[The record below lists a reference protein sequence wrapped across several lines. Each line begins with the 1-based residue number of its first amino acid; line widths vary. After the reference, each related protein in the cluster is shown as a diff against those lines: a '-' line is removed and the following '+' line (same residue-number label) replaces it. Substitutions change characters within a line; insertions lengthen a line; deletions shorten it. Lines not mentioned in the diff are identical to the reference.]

1 MHVRRFGIHGGIPR
15 RSGPDGTATTLTA
28 GRRPD
33 GPTPGRIPRTRTGTL
48 LAGLGLVTAVLLTV
62 TTTASAAPAP
72 PPNPSD
78 AEIDRAGAAVAAN
91 IDRVGQLIV
100 RIADADQQLA
110 ELDAQV
116 AIRREDVNRALVDLQ
131 SARDAADLAERV
143 VVDSRRALDD
153 AADRIAA
160 AQKNFDA
167 FVRDSY
173 TRGANSV
180 SLAAFLDVDGP
191 DDLLDRAQV
200 MRLLS
205 AGRTA
210 VLDALQRARAQ
221 EANSHSRARAAKL
234 EADAAA
240 EAAEQRRA
248 EAEAAIAVARAEL
261 GRQAAE
267 KSRIE
272 QERENA
278 QSELDR
284 ARVNVAGLE
293 GQRAQY
299 QDWERRRAAEE
310 AAAAAARV
318 AAAEAAERVAA
329 DAAARERAAELANG
343 RRPHTLIEESPSTGD
358 SDVAAPGEVTTES
371 GAPEDSDTAAS
382 RTDTSGTDTVAPDY
396 TDDATVPDYGDRGSV
411 LDDVL
416 EDTDSGTVPDDTD
429 GGTVPDDTGGG
440 TVPDDSDGG
449 TVPDDTDDGSVPD
462 GTDSGTIPDED
473 EDSGSDGGIDWENP
487 DPGDPVVETPGS
499 GTGGSGSRPST
510 PNSTPSTP
518 SRPSVT
524 GPAAVEIVIDRA
536 MSQIGVPYAWGGG
549 NENGPTRGIRDGG
562 VADVHGDY
570 AKVGFDCSGLMIY
583 AFAGIGISLPHY
595 TGYQYTAGTQV
606 PSSQMRRGDMIFYG
620 PNASQHVALYL
631 GDGQMLEAPQSGSFV
646 KISPVRWGGMTPY
659 VVRMVS

>member
-1 MHVRRFGIHGGIPR
+1 MRRFAIHGGIPR

-33 GPTPGRIPRTRTGTL
+33 GPTPGRTPRTRTGTL

-62 TTTASAAPAP
+62 TTTASAAPPP

-100 RIADADQQLA
+100 RVADADQQLS

-205 AGRTA
+205 AGRAA

-272 QERENA
+272 QERANA

-299 QDWERRRAAEE
+299 QDWDRRRAAEE
-310 AAAAAARV
+310 AAAAAAAEEARV
-318 AAAEAAERVAA
+318 AAAAAAERVAA

-343 RRPHTLIEESPSTGD
+343 RRPHTLIEESPSTGE
-358 SDVAAPGEVTTES
+358 SDVASPGEVTTES
-371 GAPEDSDTAAS
+371 GAPEGSD
-382 RTDTSGTDTVAPDY
+382 TDTSGTDTSGTDTAAPDY
-396 TDDATVPDYGDRGSV
+396 TDDATVPDG
-411 LDDVL
+411 
-416 EDTDSGTVPDDTD
+416 TD
-429 GGTVPDDTGGG
+429 GGTVPDGTDDA
-440 TVPDDSDGG
+440 TVPDGTDGG
-449 TVPDDTDDGSVPD
+449 TVPDGTDDGSVPD

-473 EDSGSDGGIDWENP
+473 EDEDSGDDGGIDWENP

-510 PNSTPSTP
+510 PNSTPGTP

-524 GPAAVEIVIDRA
+524 GPVAVEIVIDRA

>member
-1 MHVRRFGIHGGIPR
+1 MRRFGIHGGIPR
-15 RSGPDGTATTLTA
+15 RSGPDGAGTTLTA

-33 GPTPGRIPRTRTGTL
+33 SPTPRRAPRARTGTL

-62 TTTASAAPAP
+62 STTASAAPPP

-78 AEIDRAGAAVAAN
+78 AEIDRAGATVAAT

-143 VVDSRRALDD
+143 VADSRRALDD

-160 AQKNFDA
+160 AQQNFDA

-200 MRLLS
+200 MRVLS

-210 VLDALQRARAQ
+210 VLDALQRARAT

-240 EAAEQRRA
+240 DAAEQRKA
-248 EAEAAIAVARAEL
+248 EAEAAIAVARVEL

-272 QERENA
+272 QERAGA
-278 QSELDR
+278 QSELDK

-299 QDWERRRAAEE
+299 LDWDRRRAAEE
-310 AAAAAARV
+310 AAAAAAAEAARV
-318 AAAEAAERVAA
+318 AAAEATERVAA
-329 DAAARERAAELANG
+329 DAAARARAAELANG
-343 RRPHTLIEESPSTGD
+343 RRPHTLIEDSPAATDG
-358 SDVAAPGEVTTES
+358 DVASPGEVTTES
-371 GAPEDSDTAAS
+371 GAPQDD
-382 RTDTSGTDTVAPDY
+382 GTDTGTPGY
-396 TDDATVPDYGDRGSV
+396 TDGGTVPDG
-411 LDDVL
+411 
-416 EDTDSGTVPDDTD
+416 TDGGTVPDDTD
-429 GGTVPDDTGGG
+429 GGTVPDDT
-440 TVPDDSDGG
+440 DGG
-449 TVPDDTDDGSVPD
+449 TVPDDTDGGTVPD
-462 GTDSGTIPDED
+462 YTDEDTDSGTVPDETDGGTVPD
-473 EDSGSDGGIDWENP
+473 EGDDAGSDDGGIDWENP
-487 DPGDPVVETPGS
+487 DPSDPVVETPGS
-499 GTGGSGSRPST
+499 GTGGTGSRPSA
-510 PNSTPSTP
+510 PNSTPRTP

-524 GPAAVEIVIDRA
+524 GPAAVEVVIDRA

-595 TGYQYTAGTQV
+595 TGYQYTAGSQI

-631 GDGQMLEAPQSGSFV
+631 GDGQMLEAPQSGSYV

>member
-1 MHVRRFGIHGGIPR
+1 MQVRRFGIHGGIPR

-33 GPTPGRIPRTRTGTL
+33 SPTAGRTPRTRTGTL

-62 TTTASAAPAP
+62 TTTASAAPPP

-272 QERENA
+272 QERANA

-299 QDWERRRAAEE
+299 QDYWERRRAAEE
-310 AAAAAARV
+310 AAAAAAAEAARV

-343 RRPHTLIEESPSTGD
+343 RRPHTLIEESPSTGE
-358 SDVAAPGEVTTES
+358 SDVASPGEVTTES
-371 GAPEDSDTAAS
+371 GAPEGSD
-382 RTDTSGTDTVAPDY
+382 TDTSGTDTSGTDTSGTDTAAPDY
-396 TDDATVPDYGDRGSV
+396 TDDATVPDG
-411 LDDVL
+411 
-416 EDTDSGTVPDDTD
+416 TD
-429 GGTVPDDTGGG
+429 GGTVPDG
-440 TVPDDSDGG
+440 
-449 TVPDDTDDGSVPD
+449 TDDGSVPD

-473 EDSGSDGGIDWENP
+473 EDEDSGDDGGIDWENP

-510 PNSTPSTP
+510 PNSTPGTP

-524 GPAAVEIVIDRA
+524 GPVAVEIVIDRA